1 MSAFRSVVLIVAGLM
16 LSACTPIIMEEAGP
30 EAGPPPPPIKP
41 GAQSERQLEVALQRY
56 SNLIVAM
63 DARAIADMYSPD
75 GVLERSS
82 GPLQGREAIRDA
94 LSQTNGVRVLSNDM
108 NMLYMSYN
116 GPAVIQTGEFKQSAR
131 TPDGKTIAVTGR
143 FEVTWIKSGRGEWW
157 IKRMV
162 TRPNR

>member
-1 MSAFRSVVLIVAGLM
+1 MRIPRAVAVAAVAFSLAGCVPMIV
-16 LSACTPIIMEEAGP
+16 EESRP
-30 EAGPPPPPIKP
+30 LPPPPPIAP
-41 GAQSERQLEVALQRY
+41 GPSTERQIQMALQRY

-63 DARAIADMYSPD
+63 DARAISEMYSPD

-94 LSQTNGVRVLSNDM
+94 LSSTGGVRVISNDM
-108 NMLYMSYN
+108 YLLYMSYN
-116 GPAVIQTGEFKQSAR
+116 GPAVVQTGEFKQAAR
-131 TPDGKTIAVTGR
+131 MPDGKTVNITGR
-143 FEVTWIKSGRGEWW
+143 FEATWIRSARGEWW